1 MLDVSKLFTEVWY
14 VIDSQSTP
22 LCWTIA
28 QCLPCAH
35 LADLNLLFG
44 RSTKKFED
52 EDLPEILRP
61 VQKLSSNDS
70 QLRDNENAVAT
81 VDQSI
86 SG

>member
-1 MLDVSKLFTEVWY
+1 MFLSSLQKYGTSLTLNLHTLF
-14 VIDSQSTP
+14 
-22 LCWTIA
+22 WTIA